1 MSISILGIFV
11 ADLVFFGEKIPVEGE
26 TIFGKNFVI
35 GPGGKGSNQAVAAAK
50 AGAKTFFISKI
61 GDDQFGSM
69 ATEIYENSGVDYS
82 NVIISK
88 DHSTGAAGILVNEGT
103 GANAINVFPGAA
115 GAITIEDIDKAEE
128 AIKNSSIFLTQLE
141 APKDVVTYAL
151 KKAYSLNVK
160 TILNPAPAAEI
171 DESLFSMIDY
181 FTPNETE
188 ASFYVDHNVETHQDA
203 EKAAMQLL
211 EKGIKNV
218 IINDPKSYNSLS
230 FNTIN
235 ELIKVFKKLDK
246 DNNTKVII
254 LEGAGKGFSAGH
266 NLKEVRGY
274 KNRSNHLKLFNLCST
289 LMLQI
294 VEGNKPV
301 IAKVHGAAF
310 AAGCQLAASCDL
322 AYSTKDAFF
331 ATPGVNIGLFCSTPM
346 VAVSRKINRKIMM
359 KMLLTGEP
367 IKANHAKEIGLI
379 NDHFSKSRLN
389 KEVLKVAKNIAS
401 KSNLTIKIGKKAFY
415 KQLEM
420 PLREAYKYTS
430 KTMTLN
436 MMSYDAKEGISAF
449 LQKRQPKWKNK

>member
-1 MSISILGIFV
+1 MSVSILGIFV

-26 TIFGKNFVI
+26 TILGKNFVI

-151 KKAYSLNVK
+151 KKAHSLNVK

-188 ASFYVDHNVETHQDA
+188 ASFYVDHNVETHEDA

-218 IINDPKSYNSLS
+218 
-230 FNTIN
+230 
-235 ELIKVFKKLDK
+235 
-246 DNNTKVII
+246 VIT
-254 LEGAGKGFSAGH
+254 LGEKG
-266 NLKEVRGY
+266 
-274 KNRSNHLKLFNLCST
+274 
-289 LMLQI
+289 
-294 VEGNKPV
+294 
-301 IAKVHGAAF
+301 
-310 AAGCQLAASCDL
+310 
-322 AYSTKDAFF
+322 AFF
-331 ATPGVNIGLFCSTPM
+331 ANNEEKFSLPVVNLANPVVDTTGAGDAFNAGFAAALTNGQNIKDALKFASATAGLST
-346 VAVSRKINRKIMM
+346 
-359 KMLLTGEP
+359 T
-367 IKANHAKEIGLI
+367 
-379 NDHFSKSRLN
+379 
-389 KEVLKVAKNIAS
+389 
-401 KSNLTIKIGKKAFY
+401 KIGTANS
-415 KQLEM
+415 M
-420 PLREAYKYTS
+420 PSREEIDK
-430 KTMTLN
+430 L
-436 MMSYDAKEGISAF
+436 
-449 LQKRQPKWKNK
+449 L

>member
-26 TIFGKNFVI
+26 TILGKNFVI

-151 KKAYSLNVK
+151 KKAHSLNVK

-188 ASFYVDHNVETHQDA
+188 ASFYVDHNVETHEDA
-203 EKAAMQLL
+203 EKAAIQLL

-218 IINDPKSYNSLS
+218 
-230 FNTIN
+230 
-235 ELIKVFKKLDK
+235 
-246 DNNTKVII
+246 VIT
-254 LEGAGKGFSAGH
+254 LGEKG
-266 NLKEVRGY
+266 
-274 KNRSNHLKLFNLCST
+274 
-289 LMLQI
+289 
-294 VEGNKPV
+294 
-301 IAKVHGAAF
+301 
-310 AAGCQLAASCDL
+310 
-322 AYSTKDAFF
+322 AFF
-331 ATPGVNIGLFCSTPM
+331 ANNDLPIANLSNPVVDTTGAGDAFNAGFAAALTEGQNIKDALKFASATAGLST
-346 VAVSRKINRKIMM
+346 
-359 KMLLTGEP
+359 T
-367 IKANHAKEIGLI
+367 
-379 NDHFSKSRLN
+379 
-389 KEVLKVAKNIAS
+389 
-401 KSNLTIKIGKKAFY
+401 KIGTANS
-415 KQLEM
+415 M
-420 PLREAYKYTS
+420 PSREEIDK
-430 KTMTLN
+430 L
-436 MMSYDAKEGISAF
+436 
-449 LQKRQPKWKNK
+449 L